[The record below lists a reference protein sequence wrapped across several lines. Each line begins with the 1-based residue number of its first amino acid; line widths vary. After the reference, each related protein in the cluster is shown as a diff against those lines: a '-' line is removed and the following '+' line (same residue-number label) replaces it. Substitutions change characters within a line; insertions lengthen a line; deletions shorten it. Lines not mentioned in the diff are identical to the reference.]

1 MPATENMHHKMRVI
15 SRTRHP
21 SRENM
26 IKNLALGLLV
36 GAASSYV
43 AAQTTSDIKIPPNNA
58 YSQDSRG
65 IVTRS
70 AYGLCWRSG
79 NWIPDDAI
87 PGCDGAL
94 LPPIPNPTAPELVSH
109 TENTVPADTVLAT
122 STCNFT
128 LALESD
134 QIFAFN
140 SALLNKS
147 AKQRIEREVLPRLA
161 KCNSLESITI
171 TGHTDILGSRGFNQ
185 ALSEKRAA
193 SVAGY
198 LRAHGV
204 TTAIKTIGAGEK
216 LAIKACDEKLKHA
229 ELLAC
234 LAPNRRV
241 LIDVHGA
248 QR

>member
-1 MPATENMHHKMRVI
+1 
-15 SRTRHP
+15 
-21 SRENM
+21 M

-43 AAQTTSDIKIPPNNA
+43 AAQTISDIKIPPNNS

-79 NWIPDDAI
+79 NWAPDDAI

-94 LPPIPNPTAPELVSH
+94 LPPIPNPTAPEMVSR
-109 TENTVPADTVLAT
+109 TENIAQADTVLT
-122 STCNFT
+122 TNPCNFT
-128 LALESD
+128 LTLESD

-147 AKQRIEREVLPRLA
+147 AKQRIEHEVLPKLA
-161 KCNSLESITI
+161 KCNALESITI
-171 TGHTDILGSRGFNQ
+171 TGHTDILGSRHLNQ
-185 ALSEKRAA
+185 AFSEKRAA
-193 SVAGY
+193 SVADH
-198 LRAHGV
+198 LKAHGV
-204 TTAIKTIGAGEK
+204 TTAIKIIGAGEK
-216 LAIKACDEKLKHA
+216 LAIKACGEKLKRA

-234 LAPNRRV
+234 LATNRRV

-248 QR
+248 QK

>member
-1 MPATENMHHKMRVI
+1 
-15 SRTRHP
+15 
-21 SRENM
+21 M

-43 AAQTTSDIKIPPNNA
+43 AAQTTSDIKIPLNNA

-79 NWIPDDAI
+79 NWTPDDAI

-94 LPPIPNPTAPELVSH
+94 LPPIPNPTAPEMVSRQ
-109 TENTVPADTVLAT
+109 ENIVPADTVLEAN
-122 STCNFT
+122 TCNFT

-147 AKQRIEREVLPRLA
+147 AKQKIEHEILLRLA
-161 KCNSLESITI
+161 KCNVLESITI
-171 TGHTDILGSRGFNQ
+171 TGHTDILGSKRLNQ

-193 SVAGY
+193 SVAGH
-198 LRAHGV
+198 LKAHGV
-204 TTAIKTIGAGEK
+204 TTAIKISGAGEK
-216 LAIKACDEKLKHA
+216 LPIKACDEKLKHA

-241 LIDVHGA
+241 LIDIHGA
-248 QR
+248 PK